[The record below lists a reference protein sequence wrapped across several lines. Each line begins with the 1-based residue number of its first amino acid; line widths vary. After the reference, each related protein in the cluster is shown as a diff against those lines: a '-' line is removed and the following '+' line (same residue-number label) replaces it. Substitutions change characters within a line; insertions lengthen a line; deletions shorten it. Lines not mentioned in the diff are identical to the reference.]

1 MNGKMAHGLLLP
13 FVHLIN
19 MMRPNKHTN
28 EFKCRQTI
36 DICVIDAPAY
46 FFLLSFVISMS
57 EAATLIY
64 SIHRYH

>member
-1 MNGKMAHGLLLP
+1 MNGKMTHGLLLP
-13 FVHLIN
+13 FVHLKS
-19 MMRPNKHTN
+19 MMRPN

-36 DICVIDAPAY
+36 DICVIGVPAY
-46 FFLLSFVISMS
+46 FFLLSFVISRS

>member
-13 FVHLIN
+13 FVHLKS

-36 DICVIDAPAY
+36 DICVINAPAY
-46 FFLLSFVISMS
+46 FITVF
-57 EAATLIY
+57 
-64 SIHRYH
+64 RNK

>member
-1 MNGKMAHGLLLP
+1 MNEWQNGTWITSTFCSSKS
-13 FVHLIN
+13 

-36 DICVIDAPAY
+36 DICVINAPAY
-46 FFLLSFVISMS
+46 LFLLSFVISRS

-64 SIHRYH
+64 SIHR

>member
-13 FVHLIN
+13 FVHLKS

-46 FFLLSFVISMS
+46 FFFTVF
-57 EAATLIY
+57 
-64 SIHRYH
+64 RNK